1 MSTIAEIEDAVRRLS
16 PEDLAAFREWF
27 VQLDAEAWDRQI
39 EEDVAAGRL
48 DSLAEEALEDL
59 RQGRCT
65 DR

>member
-39 EEDVAAGRL
+39 EDDVAAGRL

>member
-16 PEDLAAFREWF
+16 PKDLAAFREWF

-48 DSLAEEALEDL
+48 DSLAEEALQDL

>member
-16 PEDLAAFREWF
+16 PDDLAAFREWF

>member
-16 PEDLAAFREWF
+16 PEDLAALREWF

-39 EEDVAAGRL
+39 EADAAAGRL